1 MKEYHNP
8 HDIANTV
15 RMIRPMF
22 TGAVV
27 LVEGDTDARVYGKFT
42 DSETCHIMPTFGKS
56 NALGALD
63 ILRKDNR
70 EGVVTIVDNDFWA
83 LDNIE
88 PEDENIFVTDTHD
101 LETMIISSPA
111 FDTVLDEF
119 GSRPRIEKL
128 RRPVTELLLDAALP
142 IGYLRWLSSPKKENL
157 YLSFHDLDIPGI
169 IDRNGKPITV
179 DIGLMLK
186 ILRRTTHGTPF
197 NIAHVRKKLDAL
209 LQERAHDPWQVARGH
224 DLVHILA
231 VGLREFFGNRVGRTV
246 TYDQIDRILRLSYG
260 FLEFAASK
268 LYESLKKWES
278 NHPRY
283 KILTQ

>member
-15 RMIRPMF
+15 RMMRPLF
-22 TGAVV
+22 TGTVV

-42 DSETCHIMPTFGKS
+42 DSEKCQVMPTFGKS

-70 EGVVTIVDNDFWA
+70 DGVVSIIDSDFWA
-83 LDNIE
+83 LDGIE
-88 PEDENIFVTDTHD
+88 PDDDNVFVTDTHD

-111 FDTVLDEF
+111 FDAVLAEF
-119 GSRPRIEKL
+119 GSRTRIEKL
-128 RRPVTELLLDAALP
+128 KRPITEIIVEAAQP
-142 IGYLRWLSSPKKENL
+142 IGYLRWLSSPKKDNL
-157 YLSFHDLDIPGI
+157 YLSFRDVDIPAI
-169 IDRNGKPITV
+169 IDRSGKPITV
-179 DIGLMLK
+179 NIGLMLK
-186 ILRRTTHGTPF
+186 ILRKTSRGAPF
-197 NIAHVRKKLDAL
+197 NISRVRKKLDTL
-209 LQERAHDPWQVARGH
+209 LEEQAHDPWHVARGH

-260 FLEFAASK
+260 YLEFSASK

-278 NHPRY
+278 DNPDY
-283 KILTQ
+283 KILAR